1 MSERDYSAQDVY
13 MRGAV
18 KACESAVAIKREDGS
33 GPMSWAVMT
42 VENGGH
48 YGSFDEVADWEDR

>member
-1 MSERDYSAQDVY
+1 MAEDVY

-18 KACESAVAIKREDGS
+18 KACGSAVAIKRENGS

-42 VENGGH
+42 IDNGGH

>member
-1 MSERDYSAQDVY
+1 MAEDVY

-18 KACESAVAIKREDGS
+18 KACDSAVAIKRENGS
-33 GPMSWAVMT
+33 GPMSWAVIT
-42 VENGGH
+42 IDNGGH